1 MIDREDAPKPN
12 PAHIIGQDL
21 APLSIDD
28 LLARIPLLR
37 AEIERVELAIAQKR
51 QSQNAAAAIFSIKR
65 TEM

>member
-1 MIDREDAPKPN
+1 MMDREDASKPN
-12 PAHIIGQDL
+12 PAYVIGQDL

-37 AEIERVELAIAQKR
+37 AEIERVEQAITQKR